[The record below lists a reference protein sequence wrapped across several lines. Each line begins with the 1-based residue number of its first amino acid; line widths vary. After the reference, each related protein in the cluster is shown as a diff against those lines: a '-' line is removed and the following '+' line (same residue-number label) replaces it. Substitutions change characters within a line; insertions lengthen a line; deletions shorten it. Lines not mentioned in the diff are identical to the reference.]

1 MQSHRDSTGKLAPK
15 PGVKPAATKA
25 VKKTS
30 YDKLRSNGWGFL
42 LNTLSPGTIKK
53 LKGM

>member
-1 MQSHRDSTGKLAPK
+1 MQTQSGSTSKLAPK